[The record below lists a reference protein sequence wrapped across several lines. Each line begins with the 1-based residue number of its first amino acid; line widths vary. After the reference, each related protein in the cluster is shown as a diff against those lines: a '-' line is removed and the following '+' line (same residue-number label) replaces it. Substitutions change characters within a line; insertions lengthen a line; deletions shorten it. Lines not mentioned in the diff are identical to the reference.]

1 MTTTAAP
8 HLYTSAVE
16 AVLADAMDTGNPVL
30 SSEKHLG
37 RNFTLT
43 DDGYFWGRYAVQATR
58 GPQPQAY
65 RTAQAEELAAFFCG
79 LLFEQ
84 QPAVVAGFKNESMAL
99 TAYYQGVAPVGTA
112 LQAVFDGAKRQHRVQ
127 GVRFEYVGFQSHM
140 HVASA
145 WDVDETEY
153 QVWFDEELN
162 LTQVHELRVGAKQVW
177 PAVC

>member
-1 MTTTAAP
+1 MTTAAAP

-16 AVLADAMDTGNPVL
+16 AVLADALDTGNPVL

-37 RNFTLT
+37 RHFTLT

-65 RTAQAEELAAFFCG
+65 RTAKGDEIAAVFCS

-84 QPAVVAGFKNESMAL
+84 QPEAVAGFKNEHMSL
-99 TAYYQGVAPVGTA
+99 HAYYHGVAPVSTA
-112 LQAVFDGAKRQHRVQ
+112 LHAVFDGAKRLHRVQ
-127 GVRFEYVGFQSHM
+127 GVRFQYDGLYDHM
-140 HVASA
+140 HLATV
-145 WDVDETEY
+145 WDADETEY

-162 LTQVHELRVGAKQVW
+162 LTEVRELRVGARLVW
-177 PAVC
+177 PAC

>member
-16 AVLADAMDTGNPVL
+16 TVLADAVDTGNPVL
-30 SSEKHLG
+30 SLEKHLG

-65 RTAQAEELAAFFCG
+65 RTANAAELATFFCG

-84 QPAVVAGFKNESMAL
+84 QPEEVAGFKNEHMAL

-112 LQAVFDGAKRQHRVQ
+112 LQAVFDGAKRQHRVHA
-127 GVRFEYVGFQSHM
+127 VRFQYDGLFD
-140 HVASA
+140 HVHLATV
-145 WDVDETEY
+145 WDADDTEY

-162 LTQVHELRVGAKQVW
+162 LTEVREMRVGARVVW
-177 PAVC
+177 PAC